1 MRHLFRLVA
10 LFVALCGFT
19 LPGLAADKV
28 MLVLDA
34 SGSMWAQIEGRSR
47 IEIARDSLSQVLAEV
62 SPELELGFMAYGHR
76 SKGDCGDI
84 ELMVAPEAGSAER
97 ISKAAMSL
105 NPRGKTPLS
114 AAVRMAAE
122 QLKFTEDKAS
132 VVLITDG
139 IETCN
144 ADPCALAGELEA
156 AGIDFTVNVVGF
168 GLSAEEGAAVRCLA
182 DETGGK
188 YLGVTDA
195 DGLKNAIDVV
205 VNDAAPVPEEPK
217 PEEPVSAVNFAPVA
231 YLSAGDDPLVDTDIV
246 WEFSAENS
254 DGSAGEWVRTEYGS
268 KFAGEIEPG
277 RYIVTA
283 RLDYVRVSQPVEIVA
298 GAVARPEFLLD
309 AGHVTVRP
317 IAYEGGDVDAD
328 AAVFLEYSNGESTTF
343 YGEARTFATAGPTRV
358 TVTIGAAKVEETLDV
373 VAGERLTRDI
383 VVGVGRATV
392 NAYYIE
398 GMKADS
404 NNVFTEIFSV
414 RKDIQGNRKSFGY
427 TYGPDAAFDLLPGDY
442 VAAVSFDRARV
453 EQPFSV
459 VAGEGVAVDVTLGA
473 GVLAIEAP
481 GASWIQVFGA
491 KPDIQGNRED
501 FGGDYSDSANRT
513 LPAGDYL
520 IEIEMSGDAADKS
533 ATATVTAGERT
544 ELRVD

>member
-1 MRHLFRLVA
+1 
-10 LFVALCGFT
+10 
-19 LPGLAADKV
+19 
-28 MLVLDA
+28 
-34 SGSMWAQIEGRSR
+34 
-47 IEIARDSLSQVLAEV
+47 
-62 SPELELGFMAYGHR
+62 
-76 SKGDCGDI
+76 
-84 ELMVAPEAGSAER
+84 
-97 ISKAAMSL
+97 
-105 NPRGKTPLS
+105 
-114 AAVRMAAE
+114 
-122 QLKFTEDKAS
+122 
-132 VVLITDG
+132 
-139 IETCN
+139 
-144 ADPCALAGELEA
+144 
-156 AGIDFTVNVVGF
+156 
-168 GLSAEEGAAVRCLA
+168 
-182 DETGGK
+182 
-188 YLGVTDA
+188 
-195 DGLKNAIDVV
+195 
-205 VNDAAPVPEEPK
+205 
-217 PEEPVSAVNFAPVA
+217 
-231 YLSAGDDPLVDTDIV
+231 
-246 WEFSAENS
+246 
-254 DGSAGEWVRTEYGS
+254 
-268 KFAGEIEPG
+268 
-277 RYIVTA
+277 
-283 RLDYVRVSQPVEIVA
+283 
-298 GAVARPEFLLD
+298 
-309 AGHVTVRP
+309 VRP
-317 IAYEGGDVDAD
+317 IAYAGGDVDAD